1 MSANPIDEAVVML
14 EALQERWCASTAGKP
29 GARRIATFDA
39 ARGAQ
44 GEDDFD
50 NEVSATR
57 RCASDLALA
66 IERIRALTAAQQ
78 QGQACECP
86 IPMDDPPDMH
96 APGCVVRQP
105 KQQGQAVAPYA
116 YMQDCDLAGVTLLKA
131 KGQSAVFSC
140 LTWKTDEATIPLYT
154 APPTS
159 VPEWVSSLR
168 GEALGRLAQDEWMG
182 NQADYPAWGFLSDDE
197 RAMWVAVGERIKS
210 AMLAAA
216 PSAQGV
222 GGA

>member
-14 EALQERWCASTAGKP
+14 EALQERWCDSTTGKP
-29 GARRIATFDA
+29 GTRRIATFDA

-50 NEVSATR
+50 SEVSATR

-66 IERIRALTAAQQ
+66 IERIRARTAAQQ

-105 KQQGQAVAPYA
+105 KQQG
-116 YMQDCDLAGVTLLKA
+116 
-131 KGQSAVFSC
+131 
-140 LTWKTDEATIPLYT
+140 
-154 APPTS
+154 
-159 VPEWVSSLR
+159 
-168 GEALGRLAQDEWMG
+168 
-182 NQADYPAWGFLSDDE
+182 
-197 RAMWVAVGERIKS
+197 VG
-210 AMLAAA
+210 
-216 PSAQGV
+216 
-222 GGA
+222 

>member
-78 QGQACECP
+78 Q
-86 IPMDDPPDMH
+86 
-96 APGCVVRQP
+96 
-105 KQQGQAVAPYA
+105 QGQAGAWVRYRSDGGIEGPVLDQHMDDIRRNSGAW
-116 YMQDCDLAGVTLLKA
+116 T
-131 KGQSAVFSC
+131 
-140 LTWKTDEATIPLYT
+140 PLGRIT
-154 APPTS
+154 APPPS
-159 VPEWVSSLR
+159 VPEDA
-168 GEALGRLAQDEWMG
+168 GESRADDCGPVMRYDDDGIGLCERCARDLG
-182 NQADYPAWGFLSDDE
+182 
-197 RAMWVAVGERIKS
+197 
-210 AMLAAA
+210 AA
-216 PSAQGV
+216 P
-222 GGA
+222 